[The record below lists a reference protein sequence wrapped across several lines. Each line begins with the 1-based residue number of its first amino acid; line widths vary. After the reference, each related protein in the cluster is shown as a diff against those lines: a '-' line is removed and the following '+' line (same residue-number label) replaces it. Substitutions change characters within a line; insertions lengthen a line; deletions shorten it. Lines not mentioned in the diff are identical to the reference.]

1 MKNLIPPPIDSID
14 FLHKAGK
21 GLHEKVR
28 DKDRNLVDN
37 IKKIAYDSNKTL
49 LEKAYLQYDSMTT
62 PMALEKLQPIW
73 KVNDGDSLSL
83 ETQKRIYREGIHDL
97 YGRERKFI
105 SDLWDLISKNSNR
118 ETIMCPICGS
128 EAVYEL
134 DHYVPREVMPEY
146 SVHVRNLIPL
156 CHRCNHLKLD
166 EWLNDMGLRKIFNAY
181 YDSVPNESLLQAK
194 ISQGSS
200 ETLPSIIVSLRKD
213 IDLSIDSNRLF
224 VSTFEQIQLQD
235 VFQREGR
242 KFFKDKC
249 IYLRNQ
255 FRNKCKRHPNDE
267 MKTIWDEI
275 KEDIEDTI
283 LDETEELNKL
293 IYKAI
298 CDSPVFES
306 WIKGKC

>member
-1 MKNLIPPPIDSID
+1 MKNLIPPPVDSID

-28 DKDRNLVDN
+28 DKDGNLVDN
-37 IKKIAYDSNKTL
+37 IKKIAFESNKTL
-49 LEKAYLQYDSMTT
+49 LERAYLQYDSMTS
-62 PMALEKLQPIW
+62 PMALENLQPIW
-73 KVNDGDSLSL
+73 KENNGDSLAL
-83 ETQKRIYREGIHDL
+83 KTQKKTYRKGIHNL

-105 SDLWDLISKNSNR
+105 SDLWDLISKNSSR

-181 YDSVPNESLLQAK
+181 YDSVPNESLLQAN
-194 ISQGSS
+194 ICQGSS
-200 ETLPSIIVSLRKD
+200 ETLPSIKISIRD
-213 IDLSIDSNRLF
+213 GIDLTVESNRLF
-224 VSTFEQIQLQD
+224 VSTVDQIKLLE
-235 VFQREGR
+235 VFQREGS

-249 IYLRNQ
+249 VYLS
-255 FRNKCKRHPNDE
+255 K
-267 MKTIWDEI
+267 
-275 KEDIEDTI
+275 
-283 LDETEELNKL
+283 
-293 IYKAI
+293 
-298 CDSPVFES
+298 SPL
-306 WIKGKC
+306 

>member
-28 DKDRNLVDN
+28 DKDGNLVDN
-37 IKKIAYDSNKTL
+37 IKKIAFESNKTL
-49 LEKAYLQYDSMTT
+49 LERAYLQYDSMTS
-62 PMALEKLQPIW
+62 PMALENLQPIW
-73 KVNDGDSLSL
+73 KENDGDSLSL
-83 ETQKRIYREGIHDL
+83 KTQKKTYRKGIHNL

-105 SDLWDLISKNSNR
+105 SDLWDLISKNSSR

-166 EWLNDMGLRKIFNAY
+166 EWLNDKKKRIVFNAY
-181 YDSVPNESLLQAK
+181 YDRVPNESLLQANISLGTLQAMPSIK
-194 ISQGSS
+194 ISIRDG
-200 ETLPSIIVSLRKD
+200 
-213 IDLSIDSNRLF
+213 IDLTVESNRLF
-224 VSTFEQIQLQD
+224 VSTVDQIKLLE
-235 VFQREGR
+235 VFQREGH

-249 IYLRNQ
+249 VYLRNQ

-267 MKTIWDEI
+267 METIWKEI

-283 LDETEELNKL
+283 RDETEELNKL

-298 CDSPVFES
+298 CDSPVFET
-306 WIKGKC
+306 WIKSKC

>member
-1 MKNLIPPPIDSID
+1 MKNLKPPPIDSID

-28 DKDRNLVDN
+28 DKDGNLVDN
-37 IKKIAYDSNKTL
+37 IKKIAYESNKTL
-49 LEKAYLQYDSMTT
+49 LESAYLKYDSMTS
-62 PMALEKLQPIW
+62 PMALENLQPIW
-73 KVNDGDSLSL
+73 KVNDGESQSLVA
-83 ETQKRIYREGIHDL
+83 QKKTFREGIHNL

-105 SDLWDLISKNSNR
+105 SDLWDLISKNTNR

-166 EWLNDMGLRKIFNAY
+166 EWLNDSGKRKIFNAY
-181 YDSVPNESLLQAK
+181 YDSVPNEF
-194 ISQGSS
+194 
-200 ETLPSIIVSLRKD
+200 
-213 IDLSIDSNRLF
+213 DLSIDSNRLF

-249 IYLRNQ
+249 VYLRNQ

-267 MKTIWDEI
+267 METIWEEI

>member
-28 DKDRNLVDN
+28 DKDGILVDN
-37 IKKIAYDSNKTL
+37 IKKIAFESNKTL
-49 LEKAYLQYDSMTT
+49 LERAYLQYDSMTS
-62 PMALEKLQPIW
+62 PMALENLQPIW
-73 KVNDGDSLSL
+73 KVNDGESQSLVA
-83 ETQKRIYREGIHDL
+83 QKKTFREGIHNL

-105 SDLWDLISKNSNR
+105 SDLWDLISKNTNR

-156 CHRCNHLKLD
+156 CHRCNNLKLD
-166 EWLNDMGLRKIFNAY
+166 EWLNDSRKRKIFNAY
-181 YDSVPNESLLQAK
+181 YDRVPNECLLQAN
-194 ISQGSS
+194 IILG
-200 ETLPSIIVSLRKD
+200 TPNALPSIIISLRKD

-249 IYLRNQ
+249 VYLRNQ
-255 FRNKCKRHPNDE
+255 FRNKCKRHPNYE
-267 MKTIWDEI
+267 KETIWEEI

-293 IYKAI
+293 IYRAI
-298 CDSPVFES
+298 CNSPVFET
-306 WIKGKC
+306 WIKSIC

>member
-1 MKNLIPPPIDSID
+1 MKNLTPPPIDSID

-21 GLHEKVR
+21 GLNEKVR
-28 DKDRNLVDN
+28 DKDGNIVDN
-37 IKKIAYDSNKTL
+37 IKKIAFESKKTL
-49 LEKAYLQYDSMTT
+49 LERAYSQYDSMTR
-62 PMALEKLQPIW
+62 PMALENLQPIW
-73 KVNDGDSLSL
+73 KENDGDSLAL
-83 ETQKRIYREGIHDL
+83 KAQKKTYRKGIHDL
-97 YGRERKFI
+97 YERERKFI

-166 EWLNDMGLRKIFNAY
+166 EWLNDKKKRIVFNAY
-181 YDSVPNESLLQAK
+181 YDCVPNESLLQAN
-194 ISQGSS
+194 ISLGTL
-200 ETLPSIIVSLRKD
+200 EALPSIKISIRD
-213 IDLSIDSNRLF
+213 GIDLTVESNRLF
-224 VSTFEQIQLQD
+224 VSTVDQIKLLE

-249 IYLRNQ
+249 VYLSNQ

-267 MKTIWDEI
+267 METIWKEI
-275 KEDIEDTI
+275 KKDIEDTI

-298 CDSPVFES
+298 CDSPVFET

>member
-28 DKDRNLVDN
+28 DKDGNLVDN
-37 IKKIAYDSNKTL
+37 IKKIAYESNKTL
-49 LEKAYLQYDSMTT
+49 LERAYLQYDSMTS
-62 PMALEKLQPIW
+62 PMALENLQPIW
-73 KVNDGDSLSL
+73 KVNDGESQSLVA
-83 ETQKRIYREGIHDL
+83 QKKTFREGIHNL

-105 SDLWDLISKNSNR
+105 SDLWDLISKNTNR

-166 EWLNDMGLRKIFNAY
+166 EWLNDSGKRKIFNAY
-181 YDSVPNESLLQAK
+181 YDSVPNECLLQAN
-194 ISQGSS
+194 IRLRIPNA
-200 ETLPSIIVSLRKD
+200 LPSIIISLRKD

-249 IYLRNQ
+249 VYLRNQ
-255 FRNKCKRHPNDE
+255 FRNKCKRHPNDD
-267 MKTIWDEI
+267 MGTIWKEI

-306 WIKGKC
+306 WIKGQC